1 MDFDISSVVDGLD
14 FSTNHFV
21 DCGNGLML
29 TNGEMSI
36 LKRFGINYL
45 KCNSLNLGDE
55 CLLDIGLNLDSK
67 LNLKLLDLAVI
78 N

>member
-45 KCNSLNLGDE
+45 KCNSLKEILYH
-55 CLLDIGLNLDSK
+55 LTIMDIVTFIKERKQLYHHLI
-67 LNLKLLDLAVI
+67 V
-78 N
+78 